1 MRFDSLFRSIKAH
14 RWLAISIFVT
24 TQLITLFFWLT
35 TPQQYR
41 ATTSVLMTRTPS
53 LVRTVMDDPK
63 ANFLLT
69 RVALLQSRLVTDR
82 VVARLGLGSAEVLRE
97 QWMRSPEPR
106 MTFEDWIAAMISGG
120 LVPGGK
126 AGSYILAVSYIAPSP
141 EFASALS
148 NAYALEL
155 LEAVNA
161 LNQHNDQTAAGKTE
175 SGAKQSLRQMQEAH
189 AQLLTLSRASGVTQE
204 GLGNT
209 EVKRFYG
216 LSRLSTANM
225 RAALEQGTIVE
236 SLREMKDVGAML
248 DDSYLKSRRKEL
260 ATLMAAQAASLVSK
274 GANHPDTAI
283 IEASVLSA
291 KREIAAYEAK
301 RSRSL
306 AATAQQ
312 QARSST
318 ESLKDRDEAQAKL
331 LESAAE
337 RMKYDRAMERFNA
350 LGDEYVENS
359 VDAAVIGL
367 SSDAPKSDMQ
377 IIQAATPPV
386 EPWFPLAIYVVPI
399 SLGIGL
405 VCMAA
410 ACAIMGARTKS
421 VASVED
427 LSALVG
433 ATAIGRL
440 KA

>member
-14 RWLAISIFVT
+14 RWLAIGVFVT
-24 TQLITLFFWLT
+24 SQLLTLAMWLT

-63 ANFLLT
+63 ANFLFT

-106 MTFEDWIAAMISGG
+106 MTFEDWIASMISGG
-120 LVPGGK
+120 LVPGGN
-126 AGSYILAVSYIAPSP
+126 AGSYILSVSYIAPSP

-148 NAYALEL
+148 NAYAAEL
-155 LEAVNA
+155 IEAVNA
-161 LNQHNDQTAAGKTE
+161 INQRNDQNAGGSTE
-175 SGAKQSLRQMQEAH
+175 SGAKQSLRRMQEAH
-189 AQLLTLSRASGVTQE
+189 AQMLALSRASGVTQD
-204 GLGNT
+204 GFSDT

-216 LSRLSTANM
+216 LSKLSTTNL
-225 RAALEQGTIVE
+225 RVALEQGTIVE
-236 SLREMKDVGAML
+236 SLRGMKDVGSML
-248 DDSYLKSRRKEL
+248 DDSYLKERRSDL
-260 ATLMAAQAASLVSK
+260 AKLMAAQAASLVSQ

-301 RSRSL
+301 RSQSL
-306 AATAQQ
+306 TATAQQ

-318 ESLKDRDEAQAKL
+318 ESLKDREDAQASL
-331 LESAAE
+331 LQSAPD
-337 RMKYDRAMERFNA
+337 RLNYDRAVERFDT
-350 LGDEYVENS
+350 LGNEYVESS
-359 VDAAVIGL
+359 VEAAMIGL
-367 SSDAPKSDMQ
+367 NSDAPKSDMQ
-377 IIQAATPPV
+377 IIQNATPPV
-386 EPWFPLAIYVVPI
+386 NPWFPLAIYVVPI

-405 VCMAA
+405 VCMAS
-410 ACAIMGARTKS
+410 ACAIMGARTKAVS
-421 VASVED
+421 SVED
-427 LSALVG
+427 LSELVG